1 MSVIGTTATPP
12 TSSIYTV
19 PEKKETNSV
28 IPGDINGSSS
38 AATTPAST
46 VEIGNTPVKKSYNP
60 NEKKGLD
67 NETTLRLKSE
77 LAEQSNVVR
86 LMFQKMAE
94 STVKDGQTID
104 FSVKGIEDFN
114 FDMKTGKIMF
124 NGKEVIPDAASVK
137 QAEELISED
146 GYFGAK
152 KVTERTI
159 EFAKAISGGDKSKIS
174 LLRKAVQQ
182 AFDEVEEQFGGLP
195 DLTKQTYKMTMEAF
209 DAWEKEGTTPT
220 PPPATETTK

>member
-1 MSVIGTTATPP
+1 MSVTGIPSTPT
-12 TSSIYTV
+12 TSSIYTA
-19 PEKKETNSV
+19 PEKKSTSSP
-28 IPGDINGSSS
+28 IPGDTSEKTS
-38 AATTPAST
+38 TPAST
-46 VEIGNTPVKKSYNP
+46 VELGSTPVKKSYNP

-67 NETTLRLKSE
+67 NETTLRLKAE

-86 LMFQKMAE
+86 LMFQKMAD

-104 FSVKGIEDFN
+104 FSVKGLEDFD

-124 NGKEVIPDAASVK
+124 NGEEVIPDAASVK

-174 LLRKAVQQ
+174 LLRKAVQE

-195 DLTKQTYKMTMEAF
+195 DLTKETYKMTMEAF